1 MSLKALQ
8 EKIGVLADG
17 DFGPKTLKTAS
28 AYFKFTP
35 ERAAHFFGQ
44 VATETGNFAKFAEN
58 LNYSASGL
66 QNTFGKYFPGDIE
79 AQYARQPEK
88 IANRVYANRMGNG
101 SEASGDGWKYRG
113 RGALQLTGKTNY
125 QAFALYVKNAAILDN
140 PDLVATVYSFESAMF
155 YFETNKLWQ
164 YTTRVDHANILK
176 LSRAINV
183 GNANST
189 IVPHGLEERV
199 LYTEKFY
206 SWLK

>member
-17 DFGPKTLKTAS
+17 DFGPKTLKAAS

-44 VATETGNFAKFAEN
+44 VATETGNFAKFEEN

-66 QNTFGKYFPGDIE
+66 QNTFGKYFPGNLE

-113 RGALQLTGKTNY
+113 RGALQLTGKSNY

-155 YFETNKLWQ
+155 YFETNRLWQ
-164 YTTRVDHANILK
+164 YAIRVDHANILK

-189 IVPHGLEERV
+189 AVPHGLAERV

-206 SWLK
+206 SWTK